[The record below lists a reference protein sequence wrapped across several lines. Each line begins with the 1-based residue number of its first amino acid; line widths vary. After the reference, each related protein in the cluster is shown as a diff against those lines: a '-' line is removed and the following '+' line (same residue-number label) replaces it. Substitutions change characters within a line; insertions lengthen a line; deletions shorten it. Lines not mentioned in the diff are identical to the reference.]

1 MYKLHHGH
9 DEVHPGQAGIMLS
22 LVDCLGKKKKTT
34 KNKTYNHCYL
44 AILKNKAF
52 LGTKGGDMT
61 ESLKARQSIR
71 KLITI

>member
-9 DEVHPGQAGIMLS
+9 DEVLPGQAGIMLL
-22 LVDCLGKKKKTT
+22 LVDCLGKKNNKKLC
-34 KNKTYNHCYL
+34 NIYL

-61 ESLKARQSIR
+61 DSLKAR
-71 KLITI
+71 

>member
-9 DEVHPGQAGIMLS
+9 DEVHPGQAGIML
-22 LVDCLGKKKKTT
+22 LPVNCLGKKQ
-34 KNKTYNHCYL
+34 NKTLCNHCYL

-61 ESLKARQSIR
+61 ESLKERQNIR

>member
-9 DEVHPGQAGIMLS
+9 DEVQPGQAGIMLS
-22 LVDCLGKKKKTT
+22 LVDCLGEKT
-34 KNKTYNHCYL
+34 NKQTCNHCYL